1 MNFNGN
7 WKITA
12 LKFGEIVFFGAI
24 GSLIAYL
31 TGLPQ
36 SETIVACIAILKAL
50 ENYLKH
56 R

>member
-1 MNFNGN
+1 MELNYN

-12 LKFGEIVFFGAI
+12 LKFGEIVFFGAL
-24 GSLIAYL
+24 GALIAHL
-31 TGLPQ
+31 TGLPATP
-36 SETIVACIAILKAL
+36 TIVACVAILKAL